1 MASDRN
7 VSDRKREEKARS
19 IVRDIFRKYFQT
31 EPAAFFVN
39 YFKERIPEE
48 ERLGTLEVMAQALE
62 RLDKAGALPSRE
74 SLYSLI
80 FDLINYSYGDWW
92 FAIRDIPN
100 PERKRELSEDSA
112 LIDSIASQ
120 VSLKFNILVRGVR
133 QGKLKISSLSPYS
146 PINTCLKSLLVFL
159 INLNTPLA
167 KNDPQQ
173 SLVEDLFDRVL
184 RKAHGTLKMLS
195 MGLGNDA
202 YASWRTLHEAEC
214 ILSLL
219 VKDGEPLSRVYV
231 QHIIY
236 NNAFRGSIDDKEK
249 VDEIFAQLKR
259 EMKERGLKSKD
270 MKKYIEYGWLYSS
283 SAYRRLERDS
293 VLFGKYAVPVP
304 AKEGEETLY
313 RLGRGP
319 AKGDPD
325 YGEFQERKGV
335 IADWGYDHLRDFKLN
350 FRDGVENLAGLTR
363 YSDWYETASE
373 VTHSSAVFFYA
384 NDQFFFDLSTV
395 ALYQLSLRVTNMY
408 VEFQRD
414 KFESSPSTREMVD
427 RLVQMCKRMS
437 SDQAQRFQRLYGI
450 SVIDENTAP
459 LITGLGGTDEG
470 PRGVTD
476 AGPILSE
483 EEKKG

>member
-1 MASDRN
+1 MADSEN
-7 VSDRKREEKARS
+7 LAGS
-19 IVRDIFRKYFQT
+19 IVVDIFRKYFGT
-31 EPAAFFVN
+31 EPAPFFIN
-39 YFKERIPEE
+39 YLKERIPEE
-48 ERLGTLEVMAQALE
+48 ERIGTLRVMKQVLEKLE
-62 RLDKAGALPSRE
+62 RAGAMPSRE

-92 FAIRDIPN
+92 FAIRDITSPA
-100 PERKRELSEDSA
+100 RKRELSEDSS

-146 PINTCLKSLLVFL
+146 PINTALKSLLVFL

-167 KNDPQQ
+167 KNDPQK

-219 VKDGEPLSRVYV
+219 VRDGESLTRVYV

-236 NNAFRGSIDDKEK
+236 NNAYRESLGDKEMT
-249 VDEIFAQLKR
+249 DSIFMEMKAR
-259 EMKERGLKSKD
+259 MKERGLKSKD
-270 MKKYIEYGWLYSS
+270 MKKFIEYGWLYESS
-283 SAYRRLERDS
+283 PYRQLERDS
-293 VLFGKYAVPVP
+293 YLFNRYAVASPSE
-304 AKEGEETLY
+304 AGEATVF

-319 AKGDPD
+319 LKGDPD
-325 YGEFQERKGV
+325 YPDFQARKDV
-335 IADWGYDHLRDFKLN
+335 LKDWGHDRMKDFKLN
-350 FRDGVENLAGLTR
+350 FRDGVEMLAGLTR

-373 VTHSSAVFFYA
+373 VTHSSPVFFYA

-395 ALYQLSLRVTNMY
+395 ALYQLTLRITEMY
-408 VEFQRD
+408 RRFQRE
-414 KFESSPSTREMVD
+414 KFESSPSTREMTE

-437 SDQAQRFQRLYGI
+437 SDQAQRFQRLYHV
-450 SVIDENTAP
+450 SVIDEETAP
-459 LITGLGGTDEG
+459 LISGVGGGDAG
-470 PRGVTD
+470 PIGVTPP
-476 AGPILSE
+476 GPILSE